1 MRCDFLEF
9 FGTLRKPII
18 EGTAEIQAVWLIAR
32 HLLEDQVV
40 VTGANKVKMS
50 DDVFHMKICLT

>member
-9 FGTLRKPII
+9 FGTLRKPTI
-18 EGTAEIQAVWLIAR
+18 EGTAEIPAIWLIAR

-40 VTGANKVKMS
+40 VTGANKANV
-50 DDVFHMKICLT
+50 